1 MSKWI
6 SMVLV
11 GLMMVV
17 GATLDGCK
25 KEGTAE
31 KAGKALDSA
40 VKDAA
45 DAAKDTADAAK
56 DTAEDAAKA
65 VEEKAAE

>member
-31 KAGKALDSA
+31 KAGRALDSA
-40 VKDAA
+40 VKDA
-45 DAAKDTADAAK
+45 ADAAK

>member
-45 DAAKDTADAAK
+45 DAAKDTA
-56 DTAEDAAKA
+56 EDAAKA